1 MSAWLLYD
9 FLNLFQNYNIRK
21 RMVACQT
28 KTIKIK
34 KIKIYFCR
42 QTMPDSLGA
51 TVTYADWTSG
61 YEETT
66 VNRNLG
72 RYATPQGAY
81 DTELVVFISI
91 FGIVGIVLNIA
102 ALVILMQK
110 KNRRAATNMYL
121 VTLAVGEL

>member
-1 MSAWLLYD
+1 
-9 FLNLFQNYNIRK
+9 
-21 RMVACQT
+21 
-28 KTIKIK
+28 
-34 KIKIYFCR
+34 
-42 QTMPDSLGA
+42 MPDSLGA
-51 TVTYADWTSG
+51 TVTDADWTSG

-110 KNRRAATNMYL
+110 KNRRAATNMHL